1 MPRPRLR
8 LRLAALA
15 AAVCLGGCGPSPGP
29 TQPDVPVIDTAQM
42 RGVARDQV
50 EKAYADAAAH
60 PEDIVSVAELALV
73 LHAYGYYPAAEIA
86 YRRAL
91 ALRPDDARLRYLH
104 AFVLQTLGDY
114 DGATEQYRSMT
125 GDAQFGARGW
135 ARIADLRL
143 DAGDWTGA
151 RQAADRGLAVAPSD
165 PELRYLRGRALL
177 ELGDAADARDE
188 FDALLAAGVRLPDV
202 YYAASRAARALGD
215 GDAAAAHAASFERVR
230 PSGQGWPDLLL
241 GAVADKRQTARSIV
255 ERSQRKMMAGGDVNE
270 AVREL
275 ERALEI
281 DPEAYEA
288 HIALVGLY
296 GSMGE
301 FSQVDAHFEEAM
313 RLAPNTAQ
321 LHFNLGTARVEQG
334 RYDEAAAAFRRTIE
348 LAPSHALA
356 HAILGRIR
364 YVQQDVDEANA
375 LFEEAVRLA
384 PTDPT
389 VRRIVLP
396 VLLEEKD
403 HARALELLEVPESDP
418 GAEAQRQLWRAQAL
432 SLAGDPG
439 AAREAL
445 ALARRQLG
453 EAPNADLQRQLD
465 AQSANLARQDD

>member
-1 MPRPRLR
+1 MHRQRL
-8 LRLAALA
+8 LSVVLAA
-15 AAVCLGGCGPSPGP
+15 VVGLGGCGPSPQSKLP
-29 TQPDVPVIDTAQM
+29 AVPVIDTAPM
-42 RGVARDQV
+42 RGVARDQI
-50 EKAYADAAAH
+50 EKAYADTAAH
-60 PEDIVSVAELALV
+60 PDDIVSVAELALV
-73 LHAYGYYPAAEIA
+73 LHAYGFYPAAEIA

-91 ALRPDDARLRYLH
+91 ALRPEDARLRYLH
-104 AFVLQTLGDY
+104 AFVLQALGDF
-114 DGATEQYRSMT
+114 DGAAEQYRSMT

-135 ARIADLRL
+135 ARIAGLRL
-143 DAGDWTGA
+143 DAGDWAGA
-151 RQAADRGLAVAPSD
+151 RQAVDRGLAAAPSD
-165 PELRYLRGRALL
+165 PELRYLLGRTQL
-177 ELGDAADARDE
+177 ELGEIADARDE

-202 YYAASRAARALGD
+202 YYAASRAARSLGD
-215 GDAAAAHAASFERVR
+215 ADAAADYAASFERLR
-230 PSGQGWPDLLL
+230 ASGQGWPDLLL

-255 ERSQRKMMAGGDVNE
+255 ERTQRKMMAGGDVNE

-275 ERALEI
+275 EHALEI

-296 GSMGE
+296 GSMGQ
-301 FSQVDAHFEEAM
+301 FSQVDAHFERAM

-334 RYDEAAAAFRRTIE
+334 RYDEAAAAFQRTIE

-396 VLLEEKD
+396 VLLEEED
-403 HARALELLEVPESDP
+403 YARALELLDMPEPDP

-432 SLAGDPG
+432 GLAGDPD
-439 AAREAL
+439 AARAAL

-453 EAPNADLQRQLD
+453 EAPNAQLQRQLD
-465 AQSANLARQDD
+465 AQSAQLARQDD